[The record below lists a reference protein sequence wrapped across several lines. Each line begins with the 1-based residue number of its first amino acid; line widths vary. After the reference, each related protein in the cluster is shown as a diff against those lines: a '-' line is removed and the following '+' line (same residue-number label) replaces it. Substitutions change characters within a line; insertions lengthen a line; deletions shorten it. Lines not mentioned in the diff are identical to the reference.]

1 MMNARTDAYPVP
13 RRLTLAVGALL
24 LSWVAWRVFTL
35 GMAEHYSRD
44 SPDTALAWREGHA
57 EALLQGLDREA
68 LAPHVSASQSEGAR
82 AAIRSAPL
90 DGRGYRYLA
99 RQVELGGDLPDAMS
113 LYSIASTRGPRD
125 LPTLGR
131 LVQYELKRRNYAQAL
146 AHIDQILRV
155 EPELSK
161 RLDPVLT
168 ALVAQDPAEVA
179 NVLLKFPPWRS
190 GFLFRLIAKSPES
203 AALPRLIDRL
213 RRSPQGLTSD
223 ELSAWL
229 NRLIKRR
236 QWSSAYL
243 SWVESLSPT
252 ASKRIGNVYNGS
264 FELEP
269 SQMGFDWRFGT
280 VPGARVSR
288 TQVTGSDGQYALR
301 VEFEDRRVPFRHVR
315 QLLALSPGQYRLQGR
330 DRTDDLRGE
339 RGLVWT
345 LTCAETGQ
353 AIAETDPTRGRHDWR
368 SFELD
373 FVVPA
378 EKCGGQWLTLRVP
391 ARIPAEQRVG
401 GVAWFDDLSIR
412 ATPP

>member
-1 MMNARTDAYPVP
+1 MNARTSAHAGP
-13 RRLTLAVGALL
+13 RGLGVALGALL
-24 LSWVAWRVFTL
+24 LSWVAWRVLTL
-35 GMAEHYSRD
+35 GMAEQYSKDRPDIALDWRD
-44 SPDTALAWREGHA
+44 AHA
-57 EALLQGLDREA
+57 EALLQDLDREA
-68 LAPHVSASQSEGAR
+68 LTPRVSAAQSEGAR

-90 DGRGYRYLA
+90 DGRGYRFLA
-99 RQVELGGDLPDAMS
+99 RQVELGGDLPRAMS
-113 LYSIASTRGPRD
+113 LYSIAATRGPRD

-131 LVQYELKRRNYAQAL
+131 LIEYELKGKNYAQAL
-146 AHIDQILRV
+146 AHIDQVLRV

-161 RLDPVLT
+161 RLYPVLA

-190 GFLFRLIAKSPES
+190 DFLFRLIANSPDN
-203 AALPRLIDRL
+203 AALPRLVERL
-213 RRSPQGLTSD
+213 RRSPDGLSSR

-229 NRLIKRR
+229 NRLIKRG

-288 TQVTGSDGQYALR
+288 AQVTGSDGQYALR

-345 LTCAETGQ
+345 LTCAETDQ
-353 AIAETDPTRGRHDWR
+353 PIAETEPTRGRHDWR
-368 SFELD
+368 SFDLD

-378 EKCGGQWLTLRVP
+378 EQCGGQWLTLRIP

-412 ATPP
+412 ASPP